1 MAFKY
6 SEAFYD
12 EMVDTS
18 TASAEV
24 VVPLVLDLAA
34 PRSIIDIGC
43 GEGKWLAVFK
53 KYGLSVHGVD
63 GDWVEPDRL
72 AIAVDEFET
81 IDLERPFSLKRNA
94 DVVMTLEVAE
104 HLPAAS
110 ADGFVASLVALAP
123 VVLFSAAIPLQGGS
137 HHVNEQWPQY
147 WAEKFALHGYVPVDP
162 IRRHIWGDDRVSFFY
177 QQNILAFVKESDLPQ
192 YPKLLAEREQGH
204 SRALALVHPYMYS
217 YYAERWRLVVPF
229 LGKLPPGLLHV
240 AKRFLAR
247 LRRHRAS

>member
-1 MAFKY
+1 MTFKY

-24 VVPLVLDLAA
+24 VVPLVLDLVA
-34 PRSIIDIGC
+34 PRSVIDVGC

-53 KYGLSVHGVD
+53 KRGLAVHGMD
-63 GDWVEPDRL
+63 GDWVKPDRL
-72 AIAVDEFET
+72 AIAADEFET
-81 IDLERPFSLKRNA
+81 IDLERPFTVGKNA

-104 HLPAAS
+104 HLHAPS

-137 HHVNEQWPQY
+137 HHVNEQWPEY
-147 WAEKFALHGYVPVDP
+147 WAEKFAAHGYVPVDP

-177 QQNILAFVKESDLPQ
+177 QQNILVFVKESELSK

-204 SRALALVHPYMYS
+204 NRALALVHPRMFT

-229 LGKLPPGLLHV
+229 LGKLPPRILHIGKRLLS
-240 AKRFLAR
+240 L
-247 LRRHRAS
+247 LRG